1 MLRMNREA
9 QAFAESVIATLGC
22 APILRVRVIGGG
34 CAGLTWDF
42 AVGDESTR
50 PGDRKRRNGP
60 LDVVVDGISAPLVD
74 GALIELGEPGA
85 SGQYPRPRNHQR
97 ISERNGGISHLPD
110 SVDHQNL
117 GGHATGLCRGAT

>member
-85 SGQYPRPRNHQR
+85 SGLREPVPGRPEAKEF
-97 ISERNGGISHLPD
+97 IL
-110 SVDHQNL
+110 
-117 GGHATGLCRGAT
+117 TGLKARKTCSCGESFTP